1 MPFGEAPT
9 VETSTARSLLSRQWS
24 RRRPLP
30 AGLVSLLTVGFWA
43 VWLYLVMP
51 LISLLLWV
59 FGVRL
64 FMKEFSNGGYE
75 GLRSSVAAYSS
86 VLLVLAGLLMLWIAW
101 NVERYGGPNDR
112 RTAKRPEVADEKVR
126 EAFHLDDG
134 LLQVL
139 RNERLV
145 RLDLGPDGR
154 VMMIAAAGPQGEI
167 PASEAGPG
175 PDDRAAAQRTRD
187 SA

>member
-9 VETSTARSLLSRQWS
+9 VETSTARSLLARQWS

-30 AGLVSLLTVGFWA
+30 AGLISLLTVVFWA

-51 LISLLLWV
+51 LISLLLWF

-64 FMKEFSNGGYE
+64 FIEQFSNGGYE

-86 VLLVLAGLLMLWIAW
+86 VLLVLVGLLALWITW
-101 NVERYGGPNDR
+101 NVVRYGGRHDR
-112 RTAKRPEVADEKVR
+112 RTVKKAEATDQEVR
-126 EAFHLDDG
+126 EAFHLDES
-134 LLQVL
+134 LLGTV
-139 RNERLV
+139 RAGRLV
-145 RLDLGPDGR
+145 RLDLDQDGCVVVIPAALPQGEGPVAEVGPDG
-154 VMMIAAAGPQGEI
+154 
-167 PASEAGPG
+167 
-175 PDDRAAAQRTRD
+175 RAAAQRDRA